1 VHSAAALRLGYVRAV
16 GPVDLRRR
24 APGAKAPVLILGFNA
39 GLEDLL
45 HPRRQRQGQRQ
56 RQRLALRAFV
66 VPTLRQAQG
75 RLLRKRREGWGTRF
89 VSCGGEVKVPV
100 PRLFKERRDKDGPPG
115 IDPPFAK
122 LIRGGWF
129 AKVFFMSDRVMSE
142 SAMSESTEQIREL
155 LDSVYRVDS
164 GRILAT
170 LIRLLGD
177 FDLAE
182 EAMHE
187 AFAAALSLWPK
198 SGVPGNPR
206 PWLISTA
213 RFKAIDTLRR
223 RARFD
228 ASQDEFVRY
237 FEAQSISAERSN
249 KNEEHGLEDDYLE
262 DDRLRLIFTC
272 CHPSLAPDAR
282 VALTLREVCGLT
294 TEEIAKA
301 FLITPRTLAQR
312 VVRAKA
318 KIRETPIRYEVPTP
332 GELPERLGAV
342 LQVIYLVFNEGY
354 SAAAGAEVTRAELT
368 GEAIRLGRLL
378 VELHLTELGPEP
390 EVIGL
395 LSLMLLQES
404 RRAARN
410 SPTGELI
417 LLENQDRA
425 LWNREQIAEG
435 VALLEKAL
443 QYRQK
448 SRRFGSYTLQA
459 AIAAVHAEA
468 ESVARTDWRQI
479 VALYDR
485 LLQVQ
490 PSPVVQLNRAVAI
503 AMRDGPEA
511 GLTNIDAVLEHGELA
526 NYYLAHSARADMC
539 RRLGRT
545 AEARA
550 SYEKALALTQQ
561 EPERQFLQER
571 IRQLK

>member
-1 VHSAAALRLGYVRAV
+1 LHTLQNHVV
-16 GPVDLRRR
+16 G
-24 APGAKAPVLILGFNA
+24 
-39 GLEDLL
+39 
-45 HPRRQRQGQRQ
+45 
-56 RQRLALRAFV
+56 
-66 VPTLRQAQG
+66 T
-75 RLLRKRREGWGTRF
+75 LLRS
-89 VSCGGEVKVPV
+89 V
-100 PRLFKERRDKDGPPG
+100 G
-115 IDPPFAK
+115 IDARFAK
-122 LIRGGWF
+122 LIRGGRF
-129 AKVFFMSDRVMSE
+129 AKVVVMSE
-142 SAMSESTEQIREL
+142 RLISERVMPQSSSEPIREL
-155 LDSVYRVDS
+155 VDSLYRVDS

-187 AFAAALSLWPK
+187 AFAAALDTWPR

-213 RFKAIDTLRR
+213 RFKAIDTVRR

-228 ASQDEFVRY
+228 ASQDELARY
-237 FEAQSISAERSN
+237 LEAQWSSAEGS
-249 KNEEHGLEDDYLE
+249 KQQGSLAEDRLGDDRLE

-272 CHPSLAPDAR
+272 CHPSLAPEAR

-301 FLITPRTLAQR
+301 FLTTPRTLAQR
-312 VVRAKA
+312 IVRAKA
-318 KIRETPIRYEVPTP
+318 KIRETPIPYEVPTP
-332 GELPERLGAV
+332 EELPERLGAV

-354 SAAAGAEVTRAELT
+354 SAAAGTEVTRAELT

-378 VELHLTELGPEP
+378 MELGPGP
-390 EVIGL
+390 EVMGAEVISPEIMGL
-395 LSLMLLQES
+395 LALMLLHES
-404 RRAARN
+404 RHAART
-410 SPTGELI
+410 SSDGELI

-425 LWNREQIAEG
+425 LWNKEQIAEG

-443 QYRQK
+443 K

-459 AIAAVHAEA
+459 AIAAVHAQA
-468 ESVARTDWRQI
+468 ESVAQTDWRQI

-485 LLQVQ
+485 LLLIQ
-490 PSPVVQLNRAVAI
+490 PSPVVELNRAVAI

-511 GLTNIDAVLEHGELA
+511 GLTYIDAVLEDGELR
-526 NYYLAHSARADMC
+526 NYYLAHSARADLC

-545 AEARA
+545 DEARA

>member
-1 VHSAAALRLGYVRAV
+1 
-16 GPVDLRRR
+16 
-24 APGAKAPVLILGFNA
+24 
-39 GLEDLL
+39 
-45 HPRRQRQGQRQ
+45 
-56 RQRLALRAFV
+56 
-66 VPTLRQAQG
+66 
-75 RLLRKRREGWGTRF
+75 
-89 VSCGGEVKVPV
+89 
-100 PRLFKERRDKDGPPG
+100 
-115 IDPPFAK
+115 
-122 LIRGGWF
+122 
-129 AKVFFMSDRVMSE
+129 
-142 SAMSESTEQIREL
+142 
-155 LDSVYRVDS
+155 
-164 GRILAT
+164 
-170 LIRLLGD
+170 
-177 FDLAE
+177 
-182 EAMHE
+182 
-187 AFAAALSLWPK
+187 
-198 SGVPGNPR
+198 
-206 PWLISTA
+206 LISTA

-228 ASQDEFVRY
+228 ASQDELVRY
-237 FEAQSISAERSN
+237 LEAQSSSAERF
-249 KNEEHGLEDDYLE
+249 NEEDSLE

-272 CHPSLAPDAR
+272 CHPSLPPEAH

-301 FLITPRTLAQR
+301 FLITPSTLAQR
-312 VVRAKA
+312 IVRAKA
-318 KIRETPIRYEVPTP
+318 KIRDTPIRYEVPSP
-332 GELPERLGAV
+332 QELPERLGAV

-378 VELHLTELGPEP
+378 TELRPEP

-404 RRAARN
+404 RRAART

-417 LLENQDRA
+417 LLENQDRS

-443 QYRQK
+443 K
-448 SRRFGSYTLQA
+448 SHRFGSYTLQA

-468 ESVARTDWRQI
+468 ESVAATDWRQI

-485 LLQVQ
+485 LVRIQ

-503 AMRDGPEA
+503 AMRDGPEV
-511 GLTNIDAVLEHGELA
+511 GLTLIEAVSEHGELA
-526 NYYLAHSARADMC
+526 NYYLAHSARADMY

-545 AEARA
+545 AEARS

>member
-1 VHSAAALRLGYVRAV
+1 MS
-16 GPVDLRRR
+16 
-24 APGAKAPVLILGFNA
+24 
-39 GLEDLL
+39 
-45 HPRRQRQGQRQ
+45 
-56 RQRLALRAFV
+56 
-66 VPTLRQAQG
+66 G
-75 RLLRKRREGWGTRF
+75 R
-89 VSCGGEVKVPV
+89 
-100 PRLFKERRDKDGPPG
+100 
-115 IDPPFAK
+115 
-122 LIRGGWF
+122 
-129 AKVFFMSDRVMSE
+129 
-142 SAMSESTEQIREL
+142 STEQIREL
-155 LDSVYRVDS
+155 LDSLYRVDS
-164 GRILAT
+164 RRILAT

-223 RARFD
+223 RAKFD
-228 ASQDEFVRY
+228 ASQDELVRY
-237 FEAQSISAERSN
+237 LEAQWSSGERSN
-249 KNEEHGLEDDYLE
+249 EEDSLEDDSLE

-272 CHPSLAPDAR
+272 CHPSLAPEAH

-312 VVRAKA
+312 IVRAKA
-318 KIRETPIRYEVPTP
+318 KIRETAIPYEVPTP
-332 GELPERLGAV
+332 QELPERLGAV
-342 LQVIYLVFNEGY
+342 LQVVYLVFNEGY
-354 SAAAGAEVTRAELT
+354 SAAAGAEVMRAELT

-378 VELHLTELGPEP
+378 TELRPEP
-390 EVIGL
+390 EVNGL
-395 LSLMLLQES
+395 LSLMLLHES
-404 RRAARN
+404 RHAART

-417 LLENQDRA
+417 LLENQDRS
-425 LWNREQIAEG
+425 LWNREQIAQG

-443 QYRQK
+443 K

-468 ESVARTDWRQI
+468 ESVAVTDWRQI
-479 VALYDR
+479 VALYNQ
-485 LLQVQ
+485 LLRIQ

-511 GLTNIDAVLEHGELA
+511 GLAHIDAVLEHGELA
-526 NYYLAHSARADMC
+526 NYYLAHSARADMY

-545 AEARA
+545 AEARS

>member
-1 VHSAAALRLGYVRAV
+1 
-16 GPVDLRRR
+16 
-24 APGAKAPVLILGFNA
+24 
-39 GLEDLL
+39 
-45 HPRRQRQGQRQ
+45 
-56 RQRLALRAFV
+56 
-66 VPTLRQAQG
+66 
-75 RLLRKRREGWGTRF
+75 
-89 VSCGGEVKVPV
+89 
-100 PRLFKERRDKDGPPG
+100 
-115 IDPPFAK
+115 
-122 LIRGGWF
+122 
-129 AKVFFMSDRVMSE
+129 MSE
-142 SAMSESTEQIREL
+142 RVISERSTEPIREL
-155 LDSVYRVDS
+155 LDSLYRVDS

-187 AFAAALSLWPK
+187 AFAAALGLWPS
-198 SGVPGNPR
+198 SGVPNNPR

-223 RARFD
+223 RARLERITLE
-228 ASQDEFVRY
+228 ASQDELARY
-237 FEAQSISAERSN
+237 LEAQSSSAERPN
-249 KNEEHGLEDDYLE
+249 DAEFLE

-272 CHPSLAPDAR
+272 CHPSLAPEAR

-301 FLITPRTLAQR
+301 FLATPRTLAQR
-312 VVRAKA
+312 IVRAKA
-318 KIRETPIRYEVPTP
+318 KIREERIPYEVPTP
-332 GELPERLGAV
+332 QELPERLGAV

-354 SAAAGAEVTRAELT
+354 SAAAGANVTRAELT

-378 VELHLTELGPEP
+378 LEFQSNELQPEP

-395 LSLMLLQES
+395 LALMLLQES
-404 RRAARN
+404 RRAARM
-410 SPTGELI
+410 SPAGELI
-417 LLENQDRA
+417 LLENQDRS

-443 QYRQK
+443 NAQQK
-448 SRRFGSYTLQA
+448 SGQKSHRFGSYTLQA

-468 ESVARTDWRQI
+468 ESVARTDWPQI
-479 VALYDR
+479 VALYDQ
-485 LLQVQ
+485 LLQIQ

-511 GLTNIDAVLEHGELA
+511 GLAHIDAVLEPSSGKQGELS
-526 NYYLAHSARADMC
+526 NYYLAHSARADMY

-561 EPERQFLQER
+561 EPERQFLQDR

>member
-1 VHSAAALRLGYVRAV
+1 
-16 GPVDLRRR
+16 
-24 APGAKAPVLILGFNA
+24 
-39 GLEDLL
+39 
-45 HPRRQRQGQRQ
+45 
-56 RQRLALRAFV
+56 
-66 VPTLRQAQG
+66 
-75 RLLRKRREGWGTRF
+75 
-89 VSCGGEVKVPV
+89 
-100 PRLFKERRDKDGPPG
+100 
-115 IDPPFAK
+115 
-122 LIRGGWF
+122 
-129 AKVFFMSDRVMSE
+129 MSE
-142 SAMSESTEQIREL
+142 RSPEPIDAQIREL
-155 LDSVYRVDS
+155 LDSLYRVES
-164 GRILAT
+164 GRIRAT

-187 AFAAALSLWPK
+187 AFAAALSLWPT

-228 ASQDEFVRY
+228 ASQDELARHL
-237 FEAQSISAERSN
+237 ESQLSSAESSN
-249 KNEEHGLEDDYLE
+249 GEEDSLE

-272 CHPSLAPDAR
+272 CHPSLAPEAR

-294 TEEIAKA
+294 TEELAKA

-312 VVRAKA
+312 IVRAKA
-318 KIRETPIRYEVPTP
+318 KIRETPIPYEVPTP
-332 GELPERLGAV
+332 RELPERLGAV

-368 GEAIRLGRLL
+368 SEAIRLGRL
-378 VELHLTELGPEP
+378 VAELRSEP

-404 RRAARN
+404 RHTART

-417 LLENQDRA
+417 LLENQDRS

-435 VALLEKAL
+435 VALLEEAL
-443 QYRQK
+443 K
-448 SRRFGSYTLQA
+448 SRRFGAYTLQA

-468 ESVARTDWRQI
+468 ESSAVTDWRQI

-485 LLQVQ
+485 LVRIQ

-503 AMRDGPEA
+503 AMCDGPEA
-511 GLTNIDAVLEHGELA
+511 GLTHIDALLEQGELA
-526 NYYLAHSARADMC
+526 NYYLAHSARADMY

-545 AEARA
+545 AEARSA
-550 SYEKALALTQQ
+550 YEKALALTQQ
-561 EPERQFLQER
+561 EPERQFLQQR
-571 IRQLK
+571 IRQLKKTLG

>member
-1 VHSAAALRLGYVRAV
+1 
-16 GPVDLRRR
+16 
-24 APGAKAPVLILGFNA
+24 
-39 GLEDLL
+39 
-45 HPRRQRQGQRQ
+45 
-56 RQRLALRAFV
+56 
-66 VPTLRQAQG
+66 
-75 RLLRKRREGWGTRF
+75 
-89 VSCGGEVKVPV
+89 
-100 PRLFKERRDKDGPPG
+100 
-115 IDPPFAK
+115 
-122 LIRGGWF
+122 
-129 AKVFFMSDRVMSE
+129 MSE
-142 SAMSESTEQIREL
+142 SSTERIREL
-155 LDSVYRVDS
+155 LDSLYRADS

-187 AFAAALSLWPK
+187 AFATALSTWPLI
-198 SGVPGNPR
+198 GVPGNPR

-228 ASQDEFVRY
+228 ASQDELVRY
-237 FEAQSISAERSN
+237 LEAQLSSAEKS
-249 KNEEHGLEDDYLE
+249 KEEEDVVD

-272 CHPSLAPDAR
+272 CHPSLAAEAH

-312 VVRAKA
+312 IVRAKA
-318 KIRETPIRYEVPTP
+318 KIRETRIPYEVPTP
-332 GELPERLGAV
+332 QELPERLGAV
-342 LQVIYLVFNEGY
+342 LHVIYLVFNEGY

-368 GEAIRLGRLL
+368 CEAIRLGRLL
-378 VELHLTELGPEP
+378 IALQPEP

-404 RRAARN
+404 RTVARN

-417 LLENQDRA
+417 LLENQDRS

-435 VALLEKAL
+435 LALLEKAL
-443 QYRQK
+443 A

-459 AIAAVHAEA
+459 AIAAVHAQA
-468 ESVARTDWRQI
+468 ESVAATDWRQI
-479 VALYDR
+479 VELYDR
-485 LLQVQ
+485 LLRIQ
-490 PSPVVQLNRAVAI
+490 PSPVVQLNRAVAV
-503 AMRDGPEA
+503 AMCDGPEA
-511 GLTNIDAVLEHGELA
+511 GLNHIDALLDHGELA
-526 NYYLAHSARADMC
+526 NYYLAHSARADMY

-545 AEARA
+545 AEARS